1 MRRSNVHFPITGTL
15 INTVTVIVGASTGV
29 FLGNRLPE
37 KMRQTVLS
45 GLGLMTLV
53 LGMTMA
59 IQTRNALIPLFS
71 VLIGGI
77 IGEALHIEDG
87 LERLGRWFEARF
99 GQRQAAPAGRAP
111 ITQGFITAS
120 LVFCVGPMT
129 ILGSIQDGLM
139 GDFTLLTIKATLDA
153 FAGMALA
160 ASLGAGVILSAL
172 TVFGF
177 QAALSLLALLFGAAL
192 GGVTRETL
200 WVVEMTATGGV
211 VILSIG
217 FLLLDIKRIRAA
229 NLLPAIFVAPAL
241 VLVLGRLGI
250 TL

>member
-1 MRRSNVHFPITGTL
+1 MHFPITGTL
-15 INTVTVIVGASTGV
+15 LNTATVVVGGTLGV

-59 IQTRNALIPLFS
+59 IQTGNALIPLFS

-77 IGEALHIEDG
+77 IGEALRIEDG
-87 LERLGRWFEARF
+87 LERLGRWFEARR
-99 GQRQAAPAGRAP
+99 GGADRPGRAP
-111 ITQGFITAS
+111 IAQGFMTAS
-120 LVFCVGPMT
+120 LVFCVGPLT

-139 GDFTLLTIKATLDA
+139 GNFTLLAIKSALDG

-160 ASLGAGVILSAL
+160 ASLGAGVILSAF
-172 TVFGF
+172 TVLGF
-177 QAALSLLALLFGAAL
+177 QGGLSLLALLFGAAL
-192 GGVTRETL
+192 GGVTRETP

-241 VLVLGRLGI
+241 VLLLERLGI
-250 TL
+250 AL

>member
-1 MRRSNVHFPITGTL
+1 MHFPITGTL
-15 INTVTVIVGASTGV
+15 INTATVVVGGTLGV

-37 KMRQTVLS
+37 KVRQTVLS

-77 IGEALHIEDG
+77 IGEALRIEDG
-87 LERLGRWFEARF
+87 LERLGRWFETRR
-99 GQRQAAPAGRAP
+99 GGISRPGGAP
-111 ITQGFITAS
+111 IAQGFMTAS
-120 LVFCVGPMT
+120 LVFCVGPLT

-139 GDFTLLTIKATLDA
+139 GNFTLLAIKSALDG

-172 TVFGF
+172 TVLGF
-177 QAALSLLALLFGAAL
+177 QGGLSLLALLFGAAL
-192 GGVTRETL
+192 GGVTRETP
-200 WVVEMTATGGV
+200 WVIEMTATGGV

-217 FLLLDIKRIRAA
+217 FLLLEIKRIRAA

-241 VLVLGRLGI
+241 VLILERLGI
-250 TL
+250 AL

>member
-1 MRRSNVHFPITGTL
+1 MHFPITGTL
-15 INTVTVIVGASTGV
+15 INTATVIVGATAGV
-29 FLGNRLPE
+29 LLGNRLPE

-59 IQTRNALIPLFS
+59 IQTKNALIPLFS
-71 VLIGGI
+71 VLLGGI
-77 IGEALHIEDG
+77 VGEALHIEDG
-87 LERLGRWFEARF
+87 LERVGRWFEVQLGRRN
-99 GQRQAAPAGRAP
+99 GAPAAATGQAT

-139 GDFTLLTIKATLDA
+139 GNFTLLTIKATLDA

-172 TVFGF
+172 TVFSF
-177 QAALSLLALLFGAAL
+177 QGALSLLALLFGAAL

-217 FLLLDIKRIRAA
+217 FLLLDIKRIRVA

-241 VLVLGRLGI
+241 VLTLGRLGI
-250 TL
+250 GL

>member
-1 MRRSNVHFPITGTL
+1 MHFPLTGTL
-15 INTVTVIVGASTGV
+15 INTATVIVGATAGV
-29 FLGNRLPE
+29 MLGNRLPE
-37 KMRQTVLS
+37 QMRQTVLS

-77 IGEALHIEDG
+77 IGEALRIEDG
-87 LERLGRWFEARF
+87 LARIGRWFEVQLGR
-99 GQRQAAPAGRAP
+99 RNAGRNPAAGP
-111 ITQGFITAS
+111 VAITQGFITAS

-153 FAGMALA
+153 FTGMALA

-172 TVFGF
+172 TVLGF
-177 QAALSLLALLFGAAL
+177 QGALSLLALFFGAAL

-217 FLLLDIKRIRAA
+217 FLLLDIKRIRVA

-241 VLVLGRLGI
+241 VLILGRLGVA
-250 TL
+250 L

>member
-1 MRRSNVHFPITGTL
+1 MHFPITGTL
-15 INTVTVIVGASTGV
+15 INTATVIVGATAGV
-29 FLGNRLPE
+29 MLGNRLPE

-87 LERLGRWFEARF
+87 LERVGRWFEAQLGRRN
-99 GQRQAAPAGRAP
+99 GAPAVAP
-111 ITQGFITAS
+111 GHATITQGFITAS

-177 QAALSLLALLFGAAL
+177 QGALSLLALLFGTAL

-229 NLLPAIFVAPAL
+229 NLLPAIFIAPAL
-241 VLVLGRLGI
+241 VLILGRLGV

>member
-1 MRRSNVHFPITGTL
+1 MHFPITGTL
-15 INTVTVIVGASTGV
+15 INTATVIVGATAGV
-29 FLGNRLPE
+29 MLGNRLPE

-87 LERLGRWFEARF
+87 LERIGRWFEAQLGRRN
-99 GQRQAAPAGRAP
+99 GGRAGHVT

-177 QAALSLLALLFGAAL
+177 QGALSLLALLFGAAL

-229 NLLPAIFVAPAL
+229 NLLPAIFIAPAL
-241 VLVLGRLGI
+241 VLILGRLGVA
-250 TL
+250 L

>member
-1 MRRSNVHFPITGTL
+1 MHFPITGTL
-15 INTVTVIVGASTGV
+15 INAFTVIVGGTLGV
-29 FLGNRLPE
+29 SLGNRLPE

-59 IQTRNALIPLFS
+59 IQTRNTLIPLFS

-77 IGEALHIEDG
+77 IGEALHIEEG

-99 GQRQAAPAGRAP
+99 GRRAGAGTARGAS
-111 ITQGFITAS
+111 IAQGFITAS
-120 LVFCVGPMT
+120 LVFCVGPLT

-139 GDFTLLTIKATLDA
+139 GNYTLLAIKSALDG

-172 TVFGF
+172 TVLGF
-177 QAALSLLALLFGAAL
+177 QGGLSLLALLFGAAL
-192 GGVTRETL
+192 GGVTRETA
-200 WVVEMTATGGV
+200 WVIEMTATGGV

-229 NLLPAIFVAPAL
+229 NLLPAIFVAPLLAL
-241 VLVLGRLGI
+241 SLERLGI
-250 TL
+250 GF